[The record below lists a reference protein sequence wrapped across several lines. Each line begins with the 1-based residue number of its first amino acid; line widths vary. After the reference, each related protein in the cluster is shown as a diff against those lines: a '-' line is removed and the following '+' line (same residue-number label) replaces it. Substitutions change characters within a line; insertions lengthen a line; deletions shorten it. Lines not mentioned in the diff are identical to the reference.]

1 MRSPEMIPQCGHKK
15 PKTMFSEYN
24 VRINL
29 RINLA
34 VGLSKLIKGKHSLL
48 ILLVLILVF
57 SFWETTDHLISM
69 Y

>member
-1 MRSPEMIPQCGHKK
+1 MIPQCGHKK

-29 RINLA
+29 A

-48 ILLVLILVF
+48 MLLVLILVF

>member
-1 MRSPEMIPQCGHKK
+1 MQSPGMIPQCGHKK

-34 VGLSKLIKGKHSLL
+34 VGLSKLIKGKHFINPSCTYSGLF
-48 ILLVLILVF
+48 ILGN
-57 SFWETTDHLISM
+57 H
-69 Y
+69 